1 MRQTFAVVLTPSRT
15 PVVRSRPVGA
25 RTRPARLL
33 VAAAVLAAVGGALVA
48 PPLSAAW
55 SSPAASAESAGPG
68 SFSGVVE
75 RVKPAVVNVA
85 VKGKGIEGRLVGRP
99 EFRMPQLPE
108 GSPFNDLFRRF
119 FEEHGV
125 PGDEEGPTAPRQ
137 AQGSGF
143 IIDPSGYIVTNYHVV
158 AAAHDPEVLAVR
170 GLRHLLM
177 NGAGV
182 AFHEA
187 DVGVRDGG

>member
-25 RTRPARLL
+25 RTQPARLL

-125 PGDEEGPTAPRQ
+125 VIASLVVRAD
-137 AQGSGF
+137 SGV
-143 IIDPSGYIVTNYHVV
+143 P
-158 AAAHDPEVLAVR
+158 
-170 GLRHLLM
+170 
-177 NGAGV
+177 GAGYFTFLASRFGRDV
-182 AFHEA
+182 SDPVRAWREEA
-187 DVGVRDGG
+187 ERVWALFERSSDVGD